1 MIHNTNGFLEI
12 ISKCSEELEG
22 SELKGSVVEGSFD
35 NFKKIKLTAYNK
47 LLNEHVSFVTNSGNT
62 SLLPVVGGH
71 VLKIKICSK
80 SGAQKEIFGISNISG
95 VHSID
100 DNAYLS
106 SICHTLSDGGALEH
120 FGKYQTIQNTSE
132 LEHFMKEL

>member
-1 MIHNTNGFLEI
+1 MIHSTNDFLEI
-12 ISKCSEELEG
+12 ISKCSKELEG
-22 SELKGSVVEGSFD
+22 SELKGSVVEDSFD

-47 LLNEHVSFVTNSGNT
+47 LLNEHVSFVTNSGYT

-71 VLKIKICSK
+71 VLKIKIYSK
-80 SGAQKEIFGISNISG
+80 CDTQKEIFGISNISG